1 MCLVAVKI
9 LACNIWFSH
18 FGGECRAQSDA
29 AWLLV
34 SGYMEGPATAIK
46 RRVSVLVNLWVKQ
59 AHRVRSEQKDLLSPQ
74 HSTGLSDSVARSSS
88 LLPSREQ
95 AYLLMFTLQ
104 WLPDKVLLVEAAR
117 REVPSF
123 FPWAFFISL

>member
-18 FGGECRAQSDA
+18 FGGECRAQSYA

-46 RRVSVLVNLWVKQ
+46 SRVSVLVNLRE
-59 AHRVRSEQKDLLSPQ
+59 ASPQ
-74 HSTGLSDSVARSSS
+74 TQIRAKGSSVSSTQHTTFRLSGLLWLTPTFQGTGLPVDAHVAVAAGEGVVSGGS
-88 LLPSREQ
+88 Q
-95 AYLLMFTLQ
+95 A
-104 WLPDKVLLVEAAR
+104 
-117 REVPSF
+117 
-123 FPWAFFISL
+123 